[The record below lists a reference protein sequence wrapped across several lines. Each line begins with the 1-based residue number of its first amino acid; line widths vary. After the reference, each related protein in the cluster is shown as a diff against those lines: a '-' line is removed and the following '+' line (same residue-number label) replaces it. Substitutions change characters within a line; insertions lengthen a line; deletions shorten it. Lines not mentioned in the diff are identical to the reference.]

1 MLFAVLA
8 AIIWISSMQHPAIAQ
23 MPPESGGPVDP
34 AVIDDLVVASR
45 ILFSEG
51 VLDGLGHV
59 SIRHP
64 TNPNRFLMSRSIA
77 PALMTAEDIIEYD
90 LDCNPVNANGR
101 ASFVERFI
109 HGEIYKARRDVNAV
123 IHSHS
128 PAVIP
133 FGISQVPMKATYVMA
148 AFLTGG
154 VPVFEIRNV
163 AGMTNMLVANPV
175 LGKALAETLSDKPV
189 VLMRGHGDVVVG
201 PDLKIA
207 VFRAI
212 YTDVNARLQTIAIGM
227 GGSISY
233 LEKEEGEKLNPLL
246 EQAAARSWELWKKKA
261 AAAN

>member
-1 MLFAVLA
+1 MVIGLAAARAAKLPESYVRMPMLFAMLA

-133 FGISQVPMKATYVMA
+133 FGIRAFPDQVA
-148 AFLTGG
+148 
-154 VPVFEIRNV
+154 
-163 AGMTNMLVANPV
+163 
-175 LGKALAETLSDKPV
+175 
-189 VLMRGHGDVVVG
+189 
-201 PDLKIA
+201 
-207 VFRAI
+207 
-212 YTDVNARLQTIAIGM
+212 
-227 GGSISY
+227 
-233 LEKEEGEKLNPLL
+233 
-246 EQAAARSWELWKKKA
+246 
-261 AAAN
+261 